1 MRAVMEAASIGIA
14 TLDAQGRLT
23 SLNPEA
29 RRILGV
35 DGEAAT
41 ALLADLLTEAERDAY
56 DALFQ
61 AAQNGGE
68 AAGGQQ
74 EFSIRRGE
82 GDLVPVDIALT
93 PMVVGQRRAFVA
105 AIQDIT
111 ERKRTESQ
119 IQQIQRLETIGQ
131 LTGGVAHDF
140 NNLLMAMQ
148 VNVEML
154 KELVQHDAEG
164 TDFANAALNSVA
176 RGAELTRRLLA
187 FSRRQ
192 PLQPKVID
200 MNRLV
205 GETVIILRRT
215 LGEQITIDMPLGKD
229 IWPVEVDRAQ
239 LENVILN
246 LAVNARD
253 AMPTGGRLTI
263 ETANTQLD
271 EHYVAAHGELEAG
284 DYVMLAITDT
294 GEGMTPEVL
303 ARAFEP
309 FFTTKDVGRGS
320 GLGLSMTYGFVK
332 QSGGHVKIY
341 SEPGQGTTIKLY
353 FPRVRM
359 KVPQDERPK
368 PAQAA
373 KTGRETIL
381 LVEDDAGVRE
391 TVTVLLRSLGYQVLV
406 AEDGPEAMRLVDD
419 GAKPD
424 LLLADI
430 VLPLGMT
437 GKQVSE
443 QVLKQVPGCRTLF
456 MSGYTENAIVHDG
469 RLDEGV
475 VLLSKPF
482 PRAQLA
488 EKLREVLD
496 S

>member
-1 MRAVMEAASIGIA
+1 
-14 TLDAQGRLT
+14 
-23 SLNPEA
+23 
-29 RRILGV
+29 
-35 DGEAAT
+35 
-41 ALLADLLTEAERDAY
+41 
-56 DALFQ
+56 
-61 AAQNGGE
+61 
-68 AAGGQQ
+68 
-74 EFSIRRGE
+74 
-82 GDLVPVDIALT
+82 
-93 PMVVGQRRAFVA
+93 
-105 AIQDIT
+105 
-111 ERKRTESQ
+111 
-119 IQQIQRLETIGQ
+119 
-131 LTGGVAHDF
+131 
-140 NNLLMAMQ
+140 
-148 VNVEML
+148 
-154 KELVQHDAEG
+154 
-164 TDFANAALNSVA
+164 
-176 RGAELTRRLLA
+176 
-187 FSRRQ
+187 
-192 PLQPKVID
+192 
-200 MNRLV
+200 
-205 GETVIILRRT
+205 VIILRRT

-263 ETANTQLD
+263 ETANTELD

-332 QSGGHVKIY
+332 QSGGHIKIY

-359 KVPQDERPK
+359 KVPQEERPK

-406 AEDGPEAMRLVDD
+406 AEDGPEAVRLLDE

-430 VLPLGMT
+430 VLPRGMT